1 MHLSLPTPSL
11 TERCYYNQFGTGLAG
26 LGGYVTYRYN
36 VPLLFVD
43 VVAKYGALQAL
54 DFDGRAPLNYA
65 DIDRLSNQAARFME
79 ARGVRRG
86 DRVAIALEKSPSA
99 YVLILAALKLGAP
112 YFALD
117 PRNPAARIKHI
128 VDQCNPR
135 LLFSDGMVQTDDCE
149 VVRLATDTDLSDLCA
164 GYGIGILD
172 TIKAVTGT
180 DPAYI
185 MFTSGSTGVPKG
197 AVISHDNLLHFIHWA
212 RDEYAFVPGEVHA
225 NLNPLYFD
233 NSVFD
238 IYSTFFSGGRLV
250 PFDYATLQDPAR
262 LVRRIAESGCTVWFS
277 VPSLL
282 MYLQT
287 MKVANRQNLGGLRKI
302 IFGGEGYPLA
312 KLEQLRNELGMDKR
326 YFNVY
331 GPTECT
337 CICSSHE
344 LGNEDFAELEGLPP
358 LGDVIGNFTR
368 YLLDGDHPVAP
379 GEAGELCL
387 GGPCVGLGYFNQPE
401 QAARAFVQNPLVSS
415 HRDTLYRTGD
425 LVRVEPRSGK
435 LHFVGRCDLQIK
447 HMGYRIELEEIEH
460 ALVVIEGVDEVVVLH
475 RRQGELSEI
484 IAVIASRS
492 VLTTNELRRELGE
505 RLPKYMIPTRF
516 HIVEQLPKNANGK
529 TDRPALKSKYAN

>member
-1 MHLSLPTPSL
+1 M
-11 TERCYYNQFGTGLAG
+11 
-26 LGGYVTYRYN
+26 TYRYN
-36 VPLLFVD
+36 VPLLFEE
-43 VVAKYGALQAL
+43 VVANHGVLPAL
-54 DFDGRAPLNYA
+54 DFEGRDPLSYA
-65 DIDRLSNQAARFME
+65 DIDCLSNQAARFLE
-79 ARGVRRG
+79 ARGVCRG
-86 DRVAIALEKSPSA
+86 DRIAIALEKSPAA

-117 PRNPAARIKHI
+117 PRNPAFRIKQI
-128 VDQCNPR
+128 IDQCNPR
-135 LLFSDGMVQTDDCE
+135 LLFSDGMVQTEDCE
-149 VVRLATDTDLSDLCA
+149 VVRIATDTDFSDICA
-164 GYGIGILD
+164 GYVDARID
-172 TIKAVTGT
+172 ATRAVTGA

-197 AVISHDNLLHFIHWA
+197 AVISHDNLLHFIDWA
-212 RDEYAFVPGEVHA
+212 RDEYEFVPGEVHT

-262 LVRRIAESGCTVWFS
+262 LVRLVADSGCTVWFS

-287 MKVANRQNLGGLRKI
+287 MKVANRQHLGGLRKI

-312 KLEQLRNELGMDKR
+312 KLKQLRDELGTDTR

-344 LGNEDFAELEGLPP
+344 VDDEDFAEIDGLPP
-358 LGDVIGNFTR
+358 LGDVIGNFAR
-368 YLLDGDHPVAP
+368 HLLDGNRPVAL

-387 GGPCVGLGYFNQPE
+387 GGPCIGLGYFNQPE
-401 QAARAFVQNPLVSS
+401 QTARAFVQNSLVSS
-415 HRDTLYRTGD
+415 HRDILYRTGD
-425 LVRVEPRSGK
+425 LVRVEPSSGK
-435 LHFVGRCDLQIK
+435 LHFVGRRDLQVK

-460 ALVVIEGVDEVVVLH
+460 ALVVIKGVDEAVVLH
-475 RRQGELSEI
+475 RRQQGLSEI

-492 VLTTNELRRELGE
+492 TLTASELRRELGE

-529 TDRPALKSKYAN
+529 TDRTSLKSKYAN